1 MDRIEKFLQQRANQ
15 GLLRTLRPV
24 DSRGAGTLRR
34 DNREWIDFSCNDYLG
49 LANHPNLKRALHEA
63 VEEFGAS
70 SCASRLLSGDLSI
83 HHALEE
89 KVASLSGKASA
100 LVFGSGYQANIG
112 IISTLVGKGDAVF
125 SDKLNHASIV
135 DGIGLSGARC
145 FRFRHNDLDHLEML
159 LKKHSHEFRTRLIV
173 TETVFSMEGDQSPLN
188 QIVDLKDKYGG
199 LLMVDEAHATGVY
212 GPGGGGI
219 VAQEKLSER
228 AELVMGT
235 FSKALGSFGAYVAGS
250 TRIVDFLINACRSFI
265 YSTAL
270 PPAIAAA
277 NLAALEIVE
286 KEPSRRTVLCENAIW
301 FRNALSA
308 RGYDVRGSSQI
319 VPLVVGSADRAVA
332 AGKAL
337 EERGFWV
344 LPIRPPTVPAGES
357 RLRFSLTYDHSR
369 QQLSDLIEHIDKV
382 LHASVCQ

>member
-1 MDRIEKFLQQRANQ
+1 MDRIERFLQQRANQ
-15 GLLRTLRPV
+15 GLLRTLKPI

-34 DNREWIDFSCNDYLG
+34 DNRELIDFSCNDYLG
-49 LANHPNLKRALHEA
+49 LANHPSVKRALQEA

-70 SCASRLLSGDLSI
+70 SCASRLLSGDLTI
-83 HHALEE
+83 HHTLEE
-89 KVASLSGKASA
+89 KVASLSGKRSA
-100 LVFGSGYQANIG
+100 LVFSSGYQANIG

-159 LKKHSHEFRTRLIV
+159 LRKHSPQYQRRLIV
-173 TETVFSMEGDQSPLN
+173 TETIFSMEGDRSPIN
-188 QIVDLKDKYGG
+188 QIADLKDKYGG

-212 GPGGGGI
+212 GPSGGGI

-228 AELVMGT
+228 VELIMGT
-235 FSKALGSFGAYVAGS
+235 FSKALGGFGAYVAGS
-250 TRIVDFLINACRSFI
+250 RQIVDFLVNACRSFI

-277 NLAALEIVE
+277 NLAALETME
-286 KEPSRRTVLCENAIW
+286 KEPFRRTVLCENATW
-301 FRNALSA
+301 FRDALIA

-319 VPLVVGSADRAVA
+319 VPLVVGSADRAMA

-337 EERGFWV
+337 EEQGFWV